1 MYLPFKQLN
10 MNWFAI
16 IAVSIIVIALVVF
29 LIVRNIKDEKEFERK
44 LNQDYHHSKDVEGD
58 VDEEEAVK

>member
-1 MYLPFKQLN
+1 

-16 IAVSIIVIALVVF
+16 IVVSIIVIALVVF
-29 LIVRNIKDEKEFERK
+29 LIVRNIKDEKDFERQ
-44 LNQDYHHSKDVEGD
+44 LNQGYHRSKDVEGD